1 MRKSEYGRLREIQAA
16 LDSAARQSMPWNRI
30 SAFRDAAKQLEV
42 FMTAQAAKREG
53 ERS

>member
-1 MRKSEYGRLREIQAA
+1 MRKSEYSRLREIQAA

-53 ERS
+53 DQA